1 MTKVG
6 EHQISTVEEQAAG
19 LPADELALALRVLA
33 AAERLPIEHPD
44 AVAIQRA
51 TASLYKTVKR
61 RRRSARRE
69 AITTND
75 DAVTQATATG
85 AEGRI
90 DDETQGLPLRSRATG
105 ASAGTLLRARACYV
119 CKQRYAEVDA
129 FYHQLCPRCAAGH
142 HAHRDARTDL
152 RGRRALLTG
161 GRAKIGMYIALRLL
175 RDGAHTT
182 ITTRF
187 PRDAARRF
195 AAMDDSADWLHRLR
209 IVGIDLRDPRQVQAL
224 AATVASRGPLDILI
238 NNAAQTVRRS
248 PGAYSALAA
257 AEAQARPALETRGA
271 AARAVGGEGVEGA
284 GLHGAGGAG
293 LHGAGGA
300 GLHGAGGAGLHGAGG
315 AGLDGAGPEIV
326 WLGQSAAAHPALL
339 AGDAAPSAGSTGAG
353 GLGAAAG
360 GAGAGVSVTALAL
373 RAGSASAQRIAASTA
388 IDAGG
393 LVPDLAASNSW
404 VQRVEEVDALELLE
418 VQLCNVSAPFIL
430 VSRLRPALA
439 ASPARRKY
447 VVNVSAMEG
456 QFSRGYKG
464 PGHPHTNM
472 AKAALNMLTR
482 TSAQE
487 LLETDGIL
495 MTSVD
500 TGWITDERPHPTKM
514 RLADAGFHAPLD
526 LVDGAA
532 RVYDPIVR
540 GEAGEDLYGCFLKD
554 YEPSAW

>member
-1 MTKVG
+1 MDG
-6 EHQISTVEEQAAG
+6 ID
-19 LPADELALALRVLA
+19 PAELDLALRVLA
-33 AAERLPIEHPD
+33 AAETLPIEHPD
-44 AVAIQRA
+44 ALAVQRA
-51 TASLYKTVKR
+51 TARLYKQVKR
-61 RRRSARRE
+61 RRRIERRGAISA
-69 AITTND
+69 ND
-75 DAVTQATATG
+75 AAVTAATATG
-85 AEGRI
+85 ADGRI
-90 DDETQGLPLRSRATG
+90 DDETQGLELRPRAG
-105 ASAGTLLRARACYV
+105 GTLLRARACYV
-119 CKQRYAEVDA
+119 CKARYTSVDA
-129 FYHQLCPRCAAGH
+129 FYHQLCPPCAAGH
-142 HAHRDARTDL
+142 HARRDARTDL
-152 RGRRALLTG
+152 TGRRALLTG

-187 PRDAARRF
+187 ARDAARRF
-195 AAMDDSADWLHRLR
+195 AAMPDSGDWLHRLR
-209 IVGIDLRDPRQVQAL
+209 IVGVDLRNPALVDEL
-224 AATVASRGPLDILI
+224 AASVAAAGPLDILI

-248 PGAYSALAA
+248 PGAYAALVEAESAPL
-257 AEAQARPALETRGA
+257 EPGARPDILSLGAVPAHPAALT
-271 AARAVGGEGVEGA
+271 
-284 GLHGAGGAG
+284 GGAG
-293 LHGAGGA
+293 S
-300 GLHGAGGAGLHGAGG
+300 
-315 AGLDGAGPEIV
+315 P
-326 WLGQSAAAHPALL
+326 AAAHEL
-339 AGDAAPSAGSTGAG
+339 
-353 GLGAAAG
+353 
-360 GAGAGVSVTALAL
+360 TALAL
-373 RAGSASAQRIAASTA
+373 VAGSASPARIAARTA

-393 LVPDLAASNSW
+393 LVPDLQPVNSW
-404 VQRVEEVDALELLE
+404 VQRVDEVDPLELLE

-430 VSRLRPALA
+430 VSRLRAALA

-456 QFSRGYKG
+456 QFGRGYKG

-514 RLADAGFHAPLD
+514 RLADDGFHAPLD

-540 GEAGEDLYGCFLKD
+540 GEAGEDLHGCFLKD